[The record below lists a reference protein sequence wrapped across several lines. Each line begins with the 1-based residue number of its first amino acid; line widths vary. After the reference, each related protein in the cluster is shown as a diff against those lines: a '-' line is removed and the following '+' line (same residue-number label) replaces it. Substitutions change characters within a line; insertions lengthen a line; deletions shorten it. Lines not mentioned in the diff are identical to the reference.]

1 MKHIG
6 FTLLILFLLSA
17 CNSTEKVALVS
28 THSPINDT
36 QISNTKAQPSRTTE
50 NATDGDI
57 TLEEYCK
64 TAPCRINKH
73 VKLNTPNGLIDQV
86 LPMYW
91 PAAFYDRI
99 SILPGDELLIE
110 AEVLDGNRIGNFRL
124 VSENKNPSKTIRIAF
139 TQMDSNHGM
148 MLSVKNPFSS
158 TIKYHLKM
166 MDFSSQPHQTSSCP
180 VRARGSVYESW
191 PHPIP
196 ELILSDM
203 RFIDDSEEG
212 LCIY

>member
-1 MKHIG
+1 MKYIG
-6 FTLLILFLLSA
+6 FTLVTLIFLSA
-17 CNSTEKVALVS
+17 CKSTEKVAQVS
-28 THSPINDT
+28 THSLTSNA
-36 QISNTKAQPSRTTE
+36 QSSNTQTQHSNSTE

-57 TLEEYCK
+57 TLEEFCK
-64 TAPCRINKH
+64 TNPCRKNRH
-73 VKLNTPNGLIDQV
+73 VKLNTPNGQIDQV
-86 LPMYW
+86 LPLYW
-91 PAAFYDRI
+91 PVAFYDRI

-110 AEVLDGNRIGNFRL
+110 ADVLDGNRIGNFKL
-124 VSENKNPSKTIRIAF
+124 VTENKNPNKTIRIAF

-158 TIKYHLKM
+158 TIKYHLNM
-166 MDFSSQPHQTSSCP
+166 VDFSSQPHQTSSCP
-180 VRARGSVYESW
+180 VRARRSVYESW

-212 LCIY
+212 RCIY